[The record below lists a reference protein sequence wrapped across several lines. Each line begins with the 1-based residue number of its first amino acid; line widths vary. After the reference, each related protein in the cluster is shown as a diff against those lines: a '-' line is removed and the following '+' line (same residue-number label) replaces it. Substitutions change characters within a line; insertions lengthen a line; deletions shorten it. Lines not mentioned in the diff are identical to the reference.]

1 MDYRQHGNNQV
12 GANVTFSAALKR
24 LALIKRKWYRQEI
37 IKLATPMRLDNHFI
51 YVCLRNN
58 YSGNIKCS

>member
-37 IKLATPMRLDNHFI
+37 IKLATQ
-51 YVCLRNN
+51 
-58 YSGNIKCS
+58 